1 MNTTAWLTGHD
12 LSLAFDSRGRF
23 WQFRP
28 STSAQ
33 GEGPLDAHVTA
44 TDIVVTVAVPG
55 VQPGDLDV
63 RIDGDVLGISGITA
77 RTSALRYDVGLPK
90 RVDMST
96 VETVYGDG
104 TFAVHMP
111 LRAAAH
117 TPGVATP
124 APELAQVA
132 V

>member
-1 MNTTAWLTGHD
+1 MKTTAWLTGHD
-12 LSLAFDSRGRF
+12 LSLTFDSRGRF

-28 STSAQ
+28 STSTQ
-33 GEGPLDAHVTA
+33 EEQPLDAHLA
-44 TDIVVTVAVPG
+44 GTDIVVTVAVPG
-55 VQPGDLDV
+55 VQPGDMDV
-63 RIDGDVLGISGITA
+63 HIDGDVLEIRGIAPRISPV
-77 RTSALRYDVGLPK
+77 SYDVGLPM
-90 RVDMST
+90 RVDINT

-111 LRAAAH
+111 LKAAAQ
-117 TPGVATP
+117 TPVVETP